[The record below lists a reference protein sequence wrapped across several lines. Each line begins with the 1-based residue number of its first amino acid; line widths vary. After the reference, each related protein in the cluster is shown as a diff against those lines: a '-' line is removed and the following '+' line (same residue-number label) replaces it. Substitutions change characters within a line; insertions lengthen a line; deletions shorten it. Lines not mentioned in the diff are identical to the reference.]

1 MTPTSMKGKVSR
13 HVHRNATDKDGKAFF
28 VVMVVW
34 IHEKAMSIR
43 CWSVDGK
50 AENPHRYFPKRPIE
64 DYGRVQGFL
73 AEHGLTVEAKDIEI
87 PSTKW
92 QELSNLRSVKVVR
105 ETTLKE
111 KDGYVNTTTYLQPWF
126 GWEHTV
132 VTVPCLSKQIAVEE
146 GYKERDSVFTSCSM
160 LLKDHKASV
169 AAKLISASW

>member
-92 QELSNLRSVKVVR
+92 KELCNLRSVKVVR

-126 GWEHTV
+126 GWEYTV
-132 VTVPCLSKQIAVEE
+132 VTDPCITRQGAKDA
-146 GYKERDSVFTSCSM
+146 GFKRRDLVFPSCTA
-160 LLKDHKASV
+160 LLKDQQATK